1 MPRRV
6 SRPPTAKKS
15 PEMTENNMAMV
26 PGSVVSSLDIEG
38 SVDEAALAVAAAVLA
53 KRHPVSVAGLSWRAV
68 DLSEFDAVRR
78 RAELD
83 RIESEEGVAPGVPLR
98 LTLVRLGATTHRLRL
113 TSDRAVLDARSH
125 RMLLGEL
132 LDWYVK
138 PLEVADLAVPTST
151 DDYDAWLA
159 ERDRAAAERT
169 WREWLAEADEP
180 TLVAPAVPAGRPSPP
195 ERVVRE
201 LPAGAG
207 ARVITRARD
216 HQLSLTAVVQGAW
229 GLLLGWLTNRREVVF
244 GGIHAEPSRFPGTE
258 SMVGG
263 FCDVLPVVVRWS
275 AGEPLVEV
283 LSRVEQE
290 QARIAEHAPLR
301 AAEIDALAGR
311 QRLFDTVAVLE
322 DGDPDP
328 ARYLGALPELRIVAA
343 EQHEDFGA
351 AVALVVRRTDDGL
364 RLVLDFRPD
373 LFARAEA
380 ERVLDVLCRIF
391 EAIADEPEQPVGRV
405 QMLDG
410 DERHRILLASDNT
423 DRTVPA
429 VTLADLVERRVG
441 RSPGSTVLVSGDETL
456 SYDELNRRANRL
468 ARFLADRGAG
478 PEQLVALALPRSIE
492 MVVAIL
498 AVAKTGAGFLPIDPG
513 YPADRVAYM
522 VADAGPVLL
531 CTTRA
536 AAVGLPQG
544 PRHIV
549 LDDAVVVA
557 ETDRLSDENL
567 GDRDG
572 GGPPS
577 TAGLAYV
584 IYTSGSTGKPKGVAV
599 THAGLANLAAA
610 KVERMNV
617 GPESRILQFASPSF
631 DAFLTELLAT
641 VDAGATLVI
650 PPAAVL
656 VGDTLSDVLIG
667 RRITHAV
674 LPPVAAASVSPETLP
689 ELRSL
694 VLAGEAA
701 SADLIGRWATGRRV
715 INAYGPTEATVCATM
730 SEPLSAAATPPIGGP
745 IAGAACYV
753 LDQALRPVP
762 SGVPG
767 ELYVAGAGLARGYL
781 GRPALTAERFVAN
794 PFAADGS
801 RMYRTG
807 DVVSWRPDGA
817 LDFLGR
823 ADEQVKLRGFRIELG
838 EVEAAL
844 AAHPA
849 VDRAVAVIR
858 EDRAGARQIVAYL
871 IPAGA
876 APTTAELRRHAGRF
890 LPDFMVPGA
899 YVLIDSLPLTPSGKL
914 DRRALPAPAVEPGS
928 TGRAPASPQEKAL
941 SEIFGEVLGVPPV
954 DVDRNFFEL
963 GGTSMV
969 AIAVIQKARKAG
981 LAISPK
987 DLVMNPTVEALAA
1000 VAVSVDRAPA
1010 RAAAPT
1016 DGNGR

>member
-1 MPRRV
+1 
-6 SRPPTAKKS
+6 
-15 PEMTENNMAMV
+15 MTENNMAML
-26 PGSVVSSLDIEG
+26 PGSVVSSVDVEG
-38 SVDEAALAVAAAVLA
+38 PADEAALAVAATVLA
-53 KRHPVSVAGLSWRAV
+53 KRHPVSAAGLSWRAV
-68 DLSEFDAVRR
+68 DLSGLDEERR

-83 RIESEEGVAPGVPLR
+83 RLDSEERTAAGVPLR

-113 TSDRAVLDARSH
+113 TSDRTVLDARSH
-125 RMLLGEL
+125 RLLLGEL

-138 PLEVADLAVPTST
+138 PVEVADVPVPTST
-151 DDYDAWLA
+151 EDYDAWVA
-159 ERDRAAAERT
+159 GRDRAAAEHA
-169 WREWLAEADEP
+169 WRGRLAAADEP
-180 TLVAPAVPAGRPSPP
+180 TLVARTVPAGRPTAT
-195 ERVVRE
+195 ERVACE
-201 LPAGAG
+201 LPADVG
-207 ARVITRARD
+207 ARVLARARD
-216 HQLSLTAVVQGAW
+216 HQLSLTTVVQGAW

-244 GGIHAEPSRFPGTE
+244 GGVHADPPRFPGIE

-263 FCDVLPVVVRWS
+263 FSDVLPVAVRWS

-283 LSRVEQE
+283 LSRLEQE
-290 QARIAEHAPLR
+290 QARIAEHTPLR

-311 QRLFDTVAVLE
+311 HGLFDTVAVLE
-322 DGDPDP
+322 DADPDP
-328 ARYLGALPELRIVAA
+328 AGYFGALPELRIVAV

-351 AVALVVRRTDDGL
+351 ALALVVRRTDDGL

-373 LFARAEA
+373 LFPRAEA
-380 ERVLDVLCRIF
+380 ERVLDVLRRIF
-391 EAIADEPEQPVGRV
+391 DAIADEPGRPVGRV
-405 QMLDG
+405 RMLDD
-410 DERHRILLASDNT
+410 DESRGILRDSDRT
-423 DRTVPA
+423 DRSVPA
-429 VTLADLVERRVG
+429 VTLAELVERRVR
-441 RSPGSTVLVSGDETL
+441 RSPDNTVLVSGDETL
-456 SYDELNRRANRL
+456 SYGELNRRANGL
-468 ARFLADRGAG
+468 ARFLAARGAG
-478 PEQLVALALPRSIE
+478 PERLVALALPRSIE
-492 MVVAIL
+492 MVVAIA

-513 YPADRVAYM
+513 YPADRIAYM

-531 CTTRA
+531 CTDRA
-536 AAVGLPQG
+536 AADGLPQG
-544 PRHIV
+544 PRHV
-549 LDDAVVVA
+549 LLDDDAVVA
-557 ETDRLSDENL
+557 ETDRLSEEDL
-567 GDRDG
+567 GDFDG
-572 GGPPS
+572 GAPLS
-577 TAGLAYV
+577 TAALAYV
-584 IYTSGSTGKPKGVAV
+584 IYTSGSTGRPKGVAV

-610 KVERMNV
+610 KVERMDV
-617 GPESRILQFASPSF
+617 DEESRILQFASPSF

-656 VGDTLSDVLIG
+656 AGDTLSDVLIDG
-667 RRITHAV
+667 RITHAV
-674 LPPVAAASVSPETLP
+674 LPPVAAASVAPETLP

-701 SADLIGRWATGRRV
+701 SADLVGRWAAGRRV

-745 IAGAACYV
+745 ITGTACYV
-753 LDQALRPVP
+753 LDRALRPVP
-762 SGVPG
+762 AGVPG

-781 GRPALTAERFVAN
+781 GRPALTAERFVAD

-807 DVVSWRPDGA
+807 DVVSRRPDGA

-849 VDRAVAVIR
+849 VARAVAVIR
-858 EDRAGARQIVAYL
+858 EDRVGARRIVAYL
-871 IPAGA
+871 IPAGT

-914 DRRALPAPAVEPGS
+914 DRRALPEPAIESGS
-928 TGRAPASPQEKAL
+928 TGRAPVSPEEKAL
-941 SEIFGEVLGVPPV
+941 SAIFGEVLGVPPV
-954 DVDRNFFEL
+954 DADRNFFEL

-1000 VAVSVDRAPA
+1000 VARGVDRSPA

>member
-1 MPRRV
+1 
-6 SRPPTAKKS
+6 
-15 PEMTENNMAMV
+15 MTENNMAMS
-26 PGSVVSSLDIEG
+26 PGGVVSVVDIEG
-38 SVDEAALAVAAAVLA
+38 SVDAAALAAAADVLA
-53 KRHPVSVAGLSWRAV
+53 TRHPGSAAGLSWHTV
-68 DLSEFDAVRR
+68 DLSEFDEERR

-83 RIESEEGVAPGVPLR
+83 RIESREEQGTADGVPLR

-113 TSDRAVLDARSH
+113 TSDRAVLDGRSH

-138 PLEVADLAVPTST
+138 PLDVADLPVPTAT
-151 DDYDAWLA
+151 DDYEAWLA
-159 ERDRAAAERT
+159 GRDRAAAERT
-169 WREWLAEADEP
+169 WRERLAEADEP
-180 TLVAPAVPAGRPSPP
+180 TLVAPVVPAGKPMPL
-195 ERVVRE
+195 ERVVCE
-201 LPAGAG
+201 LPAEVG
-207 ARVITRARD
+207 ARVLTQAHD
-216 HQLSLTAVVQGAW
+216 HQLSLATVVQGAW

-244 GGIHAEPSRFPGTE
+244 GSTHADPPRFPGIE

-263 FCDVLPVVVRWS
+263 FSDILPVPVRWS
-275 AGEPLVEV
+275 AAEPLVEM
-283 LSRVEQE
+283 LSRLERE

-311 QRLFDTVAVLE
+311 QRVFDTVAVLE
-322 DGDPDP
+322 DVDPDP
-328 ARYLGALPELRIVAA
+328 ARYLGALPELRIVSV
-343 EQHEDFGA
+343 EHHENFGA
-351 AVALVVRRTDDGL
+351 ALALVVRRSDDGL

-380 ERVLDVLCRIF
+380 ERVLDVLCRICNAF
-391 EAIADEPEQPVGRV
+391 AEEPAQPVGRV
-405 QMLDG
+405 RMLD
-410 DERHRILLASDNT
+410 DAEDQRILLGSHSVDQV
-423 DRTVPA
+423 VPA
-429 VTLADLVERRVG
+429 VTLADLLERRVE
-441 RSPGSTVLVSGDETL
+441 RSPGNTVLVSSGETL
-456 SYDELNRRANRL
+456 SYDQLNRRANRL
-468 ARFLADRGAG
+468 AQLLAARGAG

-513 YPADRVAYM
+513 YPADRVAFM

-531 CTTRA
+531 CTNRESA
-536 AAVGLPQG
+536 AGLPQE
-544 PRHIV
+544 PQRIV
-549 LDDAVVVA
+549 LDDAAVVA
-557 ETDRLSDENL
+557 ETERLSDENL
-567 GDRDG
+567 GDCDG
-572 GGPPS
+572 RAPLS

-610 KVERMNV
+610 KVERMEV
-617 GPESRILQFASPSF
+617 DQESRILQFASPSF
-631 DAFLTELLAT
+631 DAFLTELLVT
-641 VDAGATLVI
+641 IGSGATLVI
-650 PPAAVL
+650 PPAAIL
-656 VGDTLSDVLIG
+656 AGDTLSDVLSS

-674 LPPVAAASVSPETLP
+674 LPPVAAASVSPEDLP
-689 ELRSL
+689 DLRSL

-701 SADLIGRWATGRRV
+701 SADLVGRWATGRRV

-730 SEPLSAAATPPIGGP
+730 SEPLSAAAAPPIGGP

-762 SGVPG
+762 VGVPG
-767 ELYVAGAGLARGYL
+767 ELYVAGPGLARGYL
-781 GRPALTAERFVAN
+781 GRTALTAERFVAN

-823 ADEQVKLRGFRIELG
+823 ADEQVKLRGFRVELG

-844 AAHPA
+844 ATHPA

-858 EDRAGARQIVAYL
+858 EDRAGTRQVVAYL
-871 IPAGA
+871 IPSGA
-876 APTTAELRRHAGRF
+876 TPTTQELRRHAGRF
-890 LPDFMVPGA
+890 LPDYMVPGS

-914 DRRALPAPAVEPGS
+914 DRRALPAPTAEPES
-928 TGRAPASPQEKAL
+928 TGRAPDSPQEKAL
-941 SEIFGEVLGVPPV
+941 SEIFGEVLGIPPV
-954 DVDRNFFEL
+954 DADRNFFEL
-963 GGTSMV
+963 GGNSMV

-1000 VAVSVDRAPA
+1000 AAGSVDQAPA
-1010 RAAAPT
+1010 RAAALT

>member
-1 MPRRV
+1 
-6 SRPPTAKKS
+6 
-15 PEMTENNMAMV
+15 MTENNMVML
-26 PGSVVSSLDIEG
+26 PGSVVSLVDIEG
-38 SVDEAALAVAAAVLA
+38 SVDAAALAAAAVVLA
-53 KRHPVSVAGLSWRAV
+53 KRHPGSAAGLSWRAV
-68 DLSEFDAVRR
+68 DLSEFDEERR

-83 RIESEEGVAPGVPLR
+83 RLESEEEQGAAAGVPLR

-113 TSDRAVLDARSH
+113 TSDRAMLDARSH

-138 PLEVADLAVPTST
+138 PLEVADLPVPTST

-159 ERDRAAAERT
+159 ERDRAAAEHT
-169 WREWLAEADEP
+169 WRKRLAEADEP
-180 TLVAPAVPAGRPSPP
+180 TLVAPVVPAGKPMPL
-195 ERVVRE
+195 ERVVCE
-201 LPAGAG
+201 LPAEVG
-207 ARVITRARD
+207 ARVLTQARD
-216 HQLSLTAVVQGAW
+216 HQLSLATVVQGAW

-244 GGIHAEPSRFPGTE
+244 GGIHADPPRFPGIE

-263 FCDVLPVVVRWS
+263 FSDILPVPVRWS
-275 AGEPLVEV
+275 AAEPLVEV
-283 LSRVEQE
+283 LSRLERE

-322 DGDPDP
+322 DADPDP
-328 ARYLGALPELRIVAA
+328 ARYLGALPELRIVSV

-351 AVALVVRRTDDGL
+351 ALALVVRRIDDGL

-391 EAIADEPEQPVGRV
+391 DAIAEEPAQPVGRV
-405 QMLDG
+405 RMLDG
-410 DERHRILLASDNT
+410 DERHRILLDSDST
-423 DRTVPA
+423 DQIVPA
-429 VTLADLVERRVG
+429 VTLADLVERRVE
-441 RSPGSTVLVSGDETL
+441 RSPGNTVLVSSSETL

-468 ARFLADRGAG
+468 ARLLAARGAG

-531 CTTRA
+531 CTNRA
-536 AAVGLPQG
+536 AAAGLPQE
-544 PRHIV
+544 PQHIV
-549 LDDAVVVA
+549 LDDAAVVA

-567 GDRDG
+567 GDCDG
-572 GGPPS
+572 RGPLS

-610 KVERMNV
+610 KVERMDV
-617 GPESRILQFASPSF
+617 DQESRILQFASPSF

-641 VDAGATLVI
+641 IDAGATLVI
-650 PPAAVL
+650 PPAAIL
-656 VGDTLSDVLIG
+656 AGDTLSDVLIS

-674 LPPVAAASVSPETLP
+674 LPPVAAASVSPEALP
-689 ELRSL
+689 DLRSL

-762 SGVPG
+762 AGVPG

-858 EDRAGARQIVAYL
+858 EDRAGARQIVTYL
-871 IPAGA
+871 IPSGA
-876 APTTAELRRHAGRF
+876 TPATAELRRHAGRF
-890 LPDFMVPGA
+890 LPDYMVPGA

-914 DRRALPAPAVEPGS
+914 DRRALPAPTIEPES
-928 TGRAPASPQEKAL
+928 TGRAPVSPQEKAL

-954 DVDRNFFEL
+954 DADRNFFEL
-963 GGTSMV
+963 GGNSMV

-1000 VAVSVDRAPA
+1000 VAGSVDRAPA
-1010 RAAAPT
+1010 RAAALT